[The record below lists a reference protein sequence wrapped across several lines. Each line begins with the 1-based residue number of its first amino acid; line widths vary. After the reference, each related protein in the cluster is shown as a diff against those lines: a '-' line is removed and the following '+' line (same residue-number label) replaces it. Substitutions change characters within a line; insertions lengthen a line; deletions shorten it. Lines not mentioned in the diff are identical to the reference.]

1 VTCKGYGF
9 FAFKKGKKIMR
20 VLKFGGSSLAS
31 AERFRQVADIIKDKS
46 QSSKVAVVVS
56 APQGVTN
63 HLVAMAENISDDAKL
78 ITDLGHFKRA
88 ITTIIEDLSA
98 SLAEFNS
105 QHCEQALVNY
115 EHQLQRYMQGATM
128 LSYCPD
134 HIRARIISTGER
146 LSVAILDSVLQSSG
160 LQVSLLS
167 PEKFLFTNESSLN
180 AVADLVLS
188 KEKFS
193 AEYEKLNQV
202 SLMPGFIG
210 MSIGKDNEEGQ
221 VTTLG
226 RNGSDYSAAV
236 LAVCMQAECCEI
248 WTDVDG
254 VYNADPRMIKDAKL
268 LDYLS
273 YQEAMELSYFGASVL
288 HPKTI
293 GPIAQYHIPCLIKN
307 TSNPAAPGTLI
318 SSENDQQKRVKAISN
333 LDDLTIV
340 NVSGP
345 GMKGMVGMAS
355 RVFATMSRE
364 NISLV
369 LISQSS
375 SEYCI
380 SFSIHSVDAQQAEQ
394 SLKEEFEL
402 ELLNGLL
409 EPITLQGELSIVSL
423 VGDGMHHQRGVA
435 AKFFSSLEQARVNV
449 VAIAQDSSERSIS
462 VVIEQR
468 KCTAAMKVSHQNFF
482 SHKPTIDVFLVGCG
496 VVGSELIAQIS
507 RQQASLKEQNIALKV
522 YGIAN
527 SKGMVF
533 DQEGI
538 DLGNWQEVMVQG
550 AEKKQAVEVSAEN
563 IKKFVSDNHLIN
575 PVLVDS
581 TSNEALAMSYVD
593 YLAEG
598 FHVVTPNKKAN
609 TDSWQYYQELRST
622 AQKTNRRFL
631 YETTV
636 GAGLPVIDTLQNLI
650 KAGDQLQRFEGVLSG
665 SLSYIFGKLDEGM
678 SLSQATAIAKE
689 NGFTEPD
696 PRDDLSGMDVARKL
710 LIMARESGMQL
721 ELSDINIESVLP
733 DDFDDSGDV
742 DAFMSNL
749 SKLDSDVSS
758 RCAAAKA
765 EGKVLRY
772 IGNIVDGKCQVSIE
786 SVDSNHPLYSIKD
799 GENALAIHSRYYQP
813 LPFVLRGYGA
823 GAAVTAAGV
832 FGDILRT
839 LAWEQQH

>member
-1 VTCKGYGF
+1 
-9 FAFKKGKKIMR
+9 MR
-20 VLKFGGSSLAS
+20 VLKFGGSSLAT
-31 AERFRQVADIIKDKS
+31 AERFVQVADIIKN
-46 QSSKVAVVVS
+46 QSKESSVAVVVS

-63 HLVAMAENISDDAKL
+63 HLVAMAENISDEEKL
-78 ITDLGHFKRA
+78 QSDLTHFSAA
-88 ITTIIEDLSA
+88 IETIIEGLSA
-98 SLAEFNS
+98 TLPQFNKT
-105 QHCEQALVNY
+105 HAEQALANW
-115 EHQLQRYMQGATM
+115 EHQLSRYLQGATM

-134 HIRARIISTGER
+134 HIRAIIISVGER
-146 LSVAILDSVLQSSG
+146 MSVAILDSVLAT
-160 LQVSLLS
+160 LDFDVSLIE
-167 PEKFLFTNESSLN
+167 PEKFLHTNDAYLN
-180 AVADLVLS
+180 ALADLVLC
-188 KEKFS
+188 KDKFQQYYPS
-193 AEYEKLNQV
+193 LNRV
-202 SLMPGFIG
+202 ALMPGFIG
-210 MSIGKDNEEGQ
+210 VNSQNQ

-236 LAVCMQAECCEI
+236 LAVCAQAECCQI
-248 WTDVDG
+248 WTDVNG
-254 VYNADPRMIKDAKL
+254 VYNADPRLIKDARL

-293 GPIAQYHIPCLIKN
+293 GPIAQFHIPCLIKN
-307 TSNPAAPGTLI
+307 TGNPKAPGTLI
-318 SSENDQQKRVKAISN
+318 ANENDQKKQVKAISN
-333 LDDLTIV
+333 LDDLTMV

-364 NISLV
+364 NISIV

-380 SFSIHSVDAQQAEQ
+380 SFCIYTADAKQAEQ
-394 SLKEEFEL
+394 SLKQEFEL

-409 EPITLQGELSIVSL
+409 EPVALQHELSIVSL
-423 VGDGMHHQRGVA
+423 VGDGMHHQQGVA
-435 AKFFSSLEQARVNV
+435 AKFFSSLAQARVNV

-462 VVIEQR
+462 VVIENR
-468 KCTAAMKVSHQNFF
+468 KCTDALKVCHQNFF

-496 VVGSELIAQIS
+496 VVGSELIAQIA
-507 RQQASLKEQNIALKV
+507 RQQPKLKAQNISLRV

-538 DLGNWQEVMVQG
+538 NLENWQACLGKG
-550 AEKKQAVEVSAEN
+550 AVAVTAEN
-563 IKKFVSDNHLIN
+563 VKRFVRDNHLIN

-593 YLAEG
+593 FIKEG

-609 TDSWQYYQELRST
+609 TDSWEYYQAIRQATQE
-622 AQKTNRRFL
+622 TNRRFL

-636 GAGLPVIDTLQNLI
+636 GAGLPVIDTLQSLI
-650 KAGDQLQRFEGVLSG
+650 KAGDELLQFEGVLSG

-678 SLSQATAIAKE
+678 TLSQATAIAKE

-710 LIMARESGMQL
+710 LIMAREAGMQL
-721 ELSDINIESVLP
+721 ELSDIKVDSVLGET
-733 DDFDDSGDV
+733 FDASGDV
-742 DAFMSNL
+742 ATFMTNLTQLDAEIAERVNN
-749 SKLDSDVSS
+749 
-758 RCAAAKA
+758 AKQ

-772 IGNIVDGKCQVSIE
+772 IGNIIDGKCQVSIE
-786 SVDSNHPLYSIKD
+786 AVGAEHPLYSIKD

-832 FGDILRT
+832 FGDLLRT

>member
-1 VTCKGYGF
+1 
-9 FAFKKGKKIMR
+9 MR

-31 AERFRQVADIIKDKS
+31 AERFRQVAEIIKDKS
-46 QSSKVAVVVS
+46 QSSKVAIVVS

-63 HLVAMAENISDDAKL
+63 HLVAMAENISDEAKL
-78 ITDLGHFKRA
+78 VTDLNHFKRA
-88 ITTIIEDLSA
+88 ITTIIDDLSA
-98 SLAEFNS
+98 SLSEFNH
-105 QHCEQALVNY
+105 QHCEQALANY
-115 EHQLQRYMQGATM
+115 EHQLQRFMQGVTM

-146 LSVAILDSVLQSSG
+146 LSVAILDSVLQQSG

-167 PEKFLFTNESSLN
+167 PEKFLYTNDSSLN
-180 AVADLVLS
+180 AVADLVLC
-188 KEKFS
+188 KDKFK
-193 AEYEKLNQV
+193 AEYDQLNQV

-210 MSIGKDNEEGQ
+210 VGVFAENLYGAGNQVQ

-236 LAVCMQAECCEI
+236 LAVCLEAECCEI

-254 VYNADPRMIKDAKL
+254 VYNADPRMIKEAKL

-293 GPIAQYHIPCLIKN
+293 GPIAQFHIPCLIKN
-307 TSNPAAPGTLI
+307 TSNPSAPGTLI
-318 SSENDQQKRVKAISN
+318 ANENDQQKRVKAISN
-333 LDDLTIV
+333 LDDLTMV

-380 SFSIHSVDAQQAEQ
+380 SFCIYSADARRAEQ
-394 SLKEEFEL
+394 SLNEEFEL

-409 EPITLQGELSIVSL
+409 EPVALKGELSIVSL
-423 VGDGMHHQRGVA
+423 VGDGMHHQQGVA
-435 AKFFSSLEQARVNV
+435 AKFFSSLAQARVNV

-468 KCTAAMKVSHQNFF
+468 KCTDAMKVSHQNFF
-482 SHKPTIDVFLVGCG
+482 SKKPTIDVFLVGCG
-496 VVGSELIAQIS
+496 VVGSELIEQIS
-507 RQQASLKEQNIALKV
+507 RQQPSLKEQNISLKV

-533 DQEGI
+533 DENGM
-538 DLGNWQEVMVQG
+538 DLENWQATMAQG
-550 AEKKQAVEVSAEN
+550 FENQNAVEVSAEN
-563 IKKFVSDNHLIN
+563 IKAFVRDNHLIN

-581 TSNEALAMSYVD
+581 TSNENLAMSYVD
-593 YLAEG
+593 YLEEG

-609 TDSWQYYQELRST
+609 TDSWEYYQALRSA
-622 AQKTNRRFL
+622 AQKTHRRFL

-636 GAGLPVIDTLQNLI
+636 GAGLPVIDTLQSLI

-678 SLSQATAIAKE
+678 ALSQATAIAKD

-721 ELSDINIESVLP
+721 ELSDIVIESVLP
-733 DDFDDSGDV
+733 NDFDASGSV
-742 DAFMSNL
+742 DEFMKNLAQIDQAFSERVAN
-749 SKLDSDVSS
+749 
-758 RCAAAKA
+758 AKA

-786 SVDSNHPLYSIKD
+786 AVASNHPLYSIKD

-832 FGDILRT
+832 FGDLLRT

>member
-1 VTCKGYGF
+1 
-9 FAFKKGKKIMR
+9 M
-20 VLKFGGSSLAS
+20 
-31 AERFRQVADIIKDKS
+31 
-46 QSSKVAVVVS
+46 
-56 APQGVTN
+56 
-63 HLVAMAENISDDAKL
+63 
-78 ITDLGHFKRA
+78 
-88 ITTIIEDLSA
+88 
-98 SLAEFNS
+98 
-105 QHCEQALVNY
+105 
-115 EHQLQRYMQGATM
+115 
-128 LSYCPD
+128 
-134 HIRARIISTGER
+134 
-146 LSVAILDSVLQSSG
+146 
-160 LQVSLLS
+160 
-167 PEKFLFTNESSLN
+167 
-180 AVADLVLS
+180 
-188 KEKFS
+188 
-193 AEYEKLNQV
+193 
-202 SLMPGFIG
+202 
-210 MSIGKDNEEGQ
+210 
-221 VTTLG
+221 
-226 RNGSDYSAAV
+226 
-236 LAVCMQAECCEI
+236 
-248 WTDVDG
+248 
-254 VYNADPRMIKDAKL
+254 
-268 LDYLS
+268 
-273 YQEAMELSYFGASVL
+273 
-288 HPKTI
+288 
-293 GPIAQYHIPCLIKN
+293 
-307 TSNPAAPGTLI
+307 
-318 SSENDQQKRVKAISN
+318 
-333 LDDLTIV
+333 V

-380 SFSIHSVDAQQAEQ
+380 SFCIHSADAQQAEQ
-394 SLKEEFEL
+394 SLKDEFEL

-409 EPITLQGELSIVSL
+409 EPIALKGELSIVSL

-435 AKFFSSLEQARVNV
+435 AKFFSSLAQARVNV

-462 VVIEQR
+462 VVIEEK

-507 RQQASLKEQNIALKV
+507 RQQASLKKQNIALTV

-527 SKGMVF
+527 SKGMTF
-533 DQEGI
+533 AKEGI
-538 DLGNWQEVMVQG
+538 DLDNWQEVIAQSI
-550 AEKKQAVEVSAEN
+550 ENKNTVEVNAQN
-563 IKKFVSDNHLIN
+563 LKDFVNDNHLIN

-609 TDSWQYYQELRST
+609 TDSWAYYQELRTT

-636 GAGLPVIDTLQNLI
+636 GAGLPVIDTLQSLI
-650 KAGDQLQRFEGVLSG
+650 KAGDELQRFEGVLSG

-678 SLSQATAIAKE
+678 SLSEATAIAKT

-733 DDFDDSGDV
+733 NDFDDSGDV
-742 DAFMSNL
+742 DTFMRNL
-749 SKLDSDVSS
+749 SKLDGVVSA
-758 RCAAAKA
+758 RCEAAKA

-786 SVDSNHPLYSIKD
+786 AVDASHPLYSIKD

>member
-1 VTCKGYGF
+1 
-9 FAFKKGKKIMR
+9 MR

-31 AERFRQVADIIKDKS
+31 AERFRQVAEIIKDKS

-63 HLVAMAENISDDAKL
+63 HLVAMAENISDEAKL

-88 ITTIIEDLSA
+88 ITTIINNLSG

-105 QHCEQALVNY
+105 KHCEQALINY

-128 LSYCPD
+128 LTHCPD
-134 HIRARIISTGER
+134 HIRARVISTGER

-160 LQVSLLS
+160 IQVSLLS
-167 PEKFLFTNESSLN
+167 PEKFLSTNESSLN

-193 AEYEKLNQV
+193 SEYEKLNQV

-210 MSIGKDNEEGQ
+210 MSVGKDRSEGLI
-221 VTTLG
+221 TTLG

-254 VYNADPRMIKDAKL
+254 VYNADPRMIKEAKL

-318 SSENDQQKRVKAISN
+318 SNENDQQKRVKAISN
-333 LDDLTIV
+333 LDDLTMI

-364 NISLV
+364 SISLV

-380 SFSIHSVDAQQAEQ
+380 SFCIYSSDAQQAEQ

-409 EPITLQGELSIVSL
+409 EPVELKGGLSIVSL

-449 VAIAQDSSERSIS
+449 IAIAQDSSERSIS

-533 DQEGI
+533 DNEGI
-538 DLGNWQEVMVQG
+538 DLDNWQAVMAKG
-550 AEKKQAVEVSAEN
+550 ADNKKIVEVNAEN
-563 IKKFVSDNHLIN
+563 IKTFVNDNHLIN

-609 TDSWQYYQELRST
+609 TDSWEYYQELRST

-650 KAGDQLQRFEGVLSG
+650 KAGDQLVRFEGILSG
-665 SLSYIFGKLDEGM
+665 SLSYMFGKLDEGM
-678 SLSQATAIAKE
+678 SVSEATGIAKE

-710 LIMARESGMQL
+710 LIMAREAGMQL
-721 ELSDINIESVLP
+721 EISDIEIEPVLP
-733 DDFDDSGDV
+733 LNFDASGDV
-742 DAFMSNL
+742 ATFMTNLTKIDAEFSQRV
-749 SKLDSDVSS
+749 SD
-758 RCAAAKA
+758 AKA

-772 IGNIVDGKCQVSIE
+772 IGNIVDGKCKVAIE
-786 SVDSNHPLYSIKD
+786 AVGQEHPLYSIKD

>member
-1 VTCKGYGF
+1 
-9 FAFKKGKKIMR
+9 MR
-20 VLKFGGSSLAS
+20 VLKFGGSSLAT

-63 HLVAMAENISDDAKL
+63 HLVAMAENISDEAKL

-88 ITTIIEDLSA
+88 ISTIIEDLSA
-98 SLAEFNS
+98 SISKFNAH
-105 QHCEQALVNY
+105 HCEQALINY

-128 LSYCPD
+128 LTYCPD
-134 HIRARIISTGER
+134 HIRARIISMGER
-146 LSVAILDSVLQSSG
+146 LSVAILDSVLQSLG
-160 LQVSLLS
+160 LQVSLLA
-167 PEKFLFTNESSLN
+167 PEKFLFTSNSSLN

-188 KEKFS
+188 KEKFTT
-193 AEYEKLNQV
+193 EYEQLNQV

-210 MSIGKDNEEGQ
+210 MSIGKGNTEGNI
-221 VTTLG
+221 TTLG

-254 VYNADPRMIKDAKL
+254 VYNADPRMIKEAKL

-307 TSNPAAPGTLI
+307 TSNPSAPGTLI
-318 SSENDQQKRVKAISN
+318 SNENDQQKRVKAISN
-333 LDDLTIV
+333 LDDLTMV

-380 SFSIHSVDAQQAEQ
+380 SFCIHSVDMQQAER

-409 EPITLQGELSIVSL
+409 EPISLKSELSIVSL

-435 AKFFSSLEQARVNV
+435 AKFFSSLAQARVNV
-449 VAIAQDSSERSIS
+449 VAIAQESSERSIS

-507 RQQASLKEQNIALKV
+507 RQQDSLKKQNIALTV

-533 DQEGI
+533 DKEGI
-538 DLGNWQEVMVQG
+538 DLDNWQDVLTQG
-550 AEKKQAVEVSAEN
+550 LENKQAVEVNTQN
-563 IKKFVSDNHLIN
+563 IKAFVNNNHLIN

-609 TDSWQYYQELRST
+609 TDSWEYYQALRSA
-622 AQKTNRRFL
+622 AQSTNRRFL

-650 KAGDQLQRFEGVLSG
+650 KAGDQLLRFEGVLSG

-678 SLSQATAIAKE
+678 SLSAATAIAKE

-710 LIMARESGMQL
+710 LIMARESGMRL
-721 ELSDINIESVLP
+721 ELSDITIESILP

-742 DAFMSNL
+742 DTFMNNL
-749 SKLDSDVSS
+749 TKLDDTVRT
-758 RCAAAKA
+758 RCETAKA

-786 SVDSNHPLYSIKD
+786 AVDASHPLYSIKD

>member
-1 VTCKGYGF
+1 
-9 FAFKKGKKIMR
+9 MR

-31 AERFRQVADIIKDKS
+31 AERFRQVADIIKNKS
-46 QSSKVAVVVS
+46 QESKVAVVVS

-63 HLVAMAENISDDAKL
+63 HLVAMAENISDEAKL
-78 ITDLGHFKRA
+78 VTDLGHFKRA
-88 ITTIIEDLSA
+88 ITTIIDDLSA
-98 SLAEFNS
+98 NISNFNH
-105 QHCEQALVNY
+105 QHCEQALINY
-115 EHQLQRYMQGATM
+115 EHQLSRYMQGATM
-128 LSYCPD
+128 LSYCPE

-146 LSVAILDSVLQSSG
+146 LSVAILDAVLQAQG
-160 LQVSLLS
+160 LQVSLLV
-167 PEKFLFTNESSLN
+167 PEKFLFTNDSSLN

-193 AEYEKLNQV
+193 QEYEKLGQV
-202 SLMPGFIG
+202 ALMPGFIG
-210 MSIGKDNEEGQ
+210 VSSDNKNESPQ
-221 VTTLG
+221 ITTLG

-236 LAVCMQAECCEI
+236 LAVCAQAECCEI

-254 VYNADPRMIKDAKL
+254 IYNADPRMIKEAKL

-293 GPIAQYHIPCLIKN
+293 GPIAQHHIDCLIKN
-307 TSNPAAPGTLI
+307 TSNPSAPGTLI
-318 SSENDQQKRVKAISN
+318 SNENDQKKCVKAISN
-333 LDDLTIV
+333 LDDLTMV

-380 SFSIHSVDAQQAEQ
+380 SFCIYSSDAELAKQ
-394 SLKEEFEL
+394 SLQEEFEL

-409 EPITLQGELSIVSL
+409 EPVLLTGDLSIVSL

-435 AKFFSSLEQARVNV
+435 AKFFSSLAQARVNV

-468 KCTAAMKVSHQNFF
+468 KCTDAMKVSHQNFF

-507 RQQASLKEQNIALKV
+507 RQQQSLKEQNIALKV

-533 DQEGI
+533 EREGI
-538 DLGNWQEVMVQG
+538 DLDNWQDVMVQG
-550 AEKKQAVEVSAEN
+550 VSNNKVQAVTVDNLKA
-563 IKKFVSDNHLIN
+563 FVRDNHLIN
-575 PVLVDS
+575 PVFVDS
-581 TSNEALAMSYVD
+581 TSNEELAMSYVD

-609 TDSWQYYQELRST
+609 TDSWEYYQSLRKT
-622 AQKTNRRFL
+622 AQQTNRRFL

-636 GAGLPVIDTLQNLI
+636 GAGLPVIDTLQSLI

-665 SLSYIFGKLDEGM
+665 SLSYMFGKLEEGM
-678 SLSQATAIAKE
+678 PLSEATAIAKE

-710 LIMARESGMQL
+710 LIMAREAGMQL
-721 ELSDINIESVLP
+721 ELSDIAIESVLP
-733 DDFDDSGDV
+733 ESFDASGDV
-742 DAFMSNL
+742 NEFMNNL
-749 SKLDSDVSS
+749 KSIDGEFGERVAS
-758 RCAAAKA
+758 AKA

-772 IGNIVDGKCQVSIE
+772 IGNIVNGKCQVSIE
-786 SVDSNHPLYSIKD
+786 AVDSSHPLYSIKD

-832 FGDILRT
+832 FGDLLRT
-839 LAWEQQH
+839 LAWEQY

>member
-1 VTCKGYGF
+1 
-9 FAFKKGKKIMR
+9 MR

-31 AERFRQVADIIKDKS
+31 AERFRQVANIIKN
-46 QSSKVAVVVS
+46 QSEVSNIAVVVS

-63 HLVAMAENISDDAKL
+63 HLVAMAENINDEQKL
-78 ITDLGHFKRA
+78 ETDLGHFKRA
-88 ITTIIEDLSA
+88 ITTIIDELSS
-98 SLAEFNS
+98 SLDQFNS
-105 QHCEQALVNY
+105 QLCLQALTNN
-115 EHQLQRYMQGATM
+115 EHQLKRYMQGAVLLT
-128 LSYCPD
+128 YCPE

-146 LSVAILDSVLQSSG
+146 LSVAILNAVLQAHAITA
-160 LQVSLLS
+160 SLLV
-167 PEKFLFTNESSLN
+167 PEKFLHTNNSSLN

-193 AEYEKLNQV
+193 HEYTQLNKV

-210 MSIGKDNEEGQ
+210 VHLDSNSGTSQ

-236 LAVCMQAECCEI
+236 LAVCAEAECCQI

-254 VYNADPRMIKDAKL
+254 VYNADPRFIKEAKL

-307 TSNPAAPGTLI
+307 TSNPSAQGTLI
-318 SSENDQQKRVKAISN
+318 SNENDQQKRVKAISN
-333 LDDLTIV
+333 LDDLTMV

-364 NISLV
+364 SISLV

-380 SFSIHSVDAQQAEQ
+380 SFCIYSSDADLAKQ
-394 SLKEEFEL
+394 SLQEEFEL

-409 EPITLQGELSIVSL
+409 EPLALKGELSIVSL

-435 AKFFSSLEQARVNV
+435 AKFFSSLAQARVNV

-468 KCTAAMKVSHQNFF
+468 KCMDAMKVSHQNFF

-496 VVGSELIAQIS
+496 VVGSELITQIS
-507 RQQASLKEQNIALKV
+507 RQQASLKEQNIVLKV

-533 DQEGI
+533 DKDGI
-538 DLGNWQEVMVQG
+538 DLNYWQDTVS
-550 AEKKQAVEVSAEN
+550 QATNVLPVN
-563 IKKFVSDNHLIN
+563 IDNLKAFVRDNHLIN
-575 PVLVDS
+575 PVFVDS
-581 TSNEALAMSYVD
+581 TSNETLAMSYVD

-609 TDSWQYYQELRST
+609 TDTWQYYQQLRKT
-622 AQKTNRRFL
+622 AQQTNRRFL

-650 KAGDQLQRFEGVLSG
+650 KAGDELQRFEGILSG
-665 SLSYIFGKLDEGM
+665 SLSYMFGKLEEGM
-678 SLSQATAIAKE
+678 SLSEATAIAKE

-710 LIMARESGMQL
+710 LIMAREAGMQL
-721 ELSDINIESVLP
+721 ELSDICIEPVLP
-733 DDFDDSGDV
+733 IGFDSSGSV
-742 DAFMSNL
+742 SQFMSNL
-749 SKLDSDVSS
+749 TQLDSDFAERV
-758 RCAAAKA
+758 AKA
-765 EGKVLRY
+765 KAQGQVLRY

-786 SVDSNHPLYSIKD
+786 SVGIDHPLYSIKD

-832 FGDILRT
+832 FGDLLRT
-839 LAWEQQH
+839 LAWEHQH

>member
-1 VTCKGYGF
+1 
-9 FAFKKGKKIMR
+9 MR
-20 VLKFGGSSLAS
+20 VLKFGGSSLANAS
-31 AERFRQVADIIKDKS
+31 KFLQVATIIKD
-46 QSSKVAVVVS
+46 QSSTTRVAVVVS

-63 HLVAMAENISDDAKL
+63 HLVAMAENINDEAKL
-78 ITDLGHFKRA
+78 ASDLHSFRTA
-88 ITTIIEDLSA
+88 IDTIINDLSTQLPSFNRDHSEQTLA
-98 SLAEFNS
+98 KWEHSLG
-105 QHCEQALVNY
+105 QYLK
-115 EHQLQRYMQGATM
+115 GANM
-128 LSYCPD
+128 LSFCPE
-134 HIRARIISTGER
+134 HIRAIIISMGER
-146 LSVAILDSVLQSSG
+146 LSVALLQSVLVAQNEK
-160 LQVSLLS
+160 VSVLA
-167 PEKFLFTNESSLN
+167 PEEFLFTNDVALN
-180 AVADLVLS
+180 AVADLVKCKTTFQSVYSNL
-188 KEKFS
+188 EKI
-193 AEYEKLNQV
+193 AI
-202 SLMPGFIG
+202 MPGFIG
-210 MSIGKDNEEGQ
+210 VNSDKQ

-236 LAVCMQAECCEI
+236 LAVCAQAECCEI

-254 VYNADPRMIKDAKL
+254 VYNADPRVIKEASL

-307 TSNPAAPGTLI
+307 TGNPKAPGTLI
-318 SSENDQQKRVKAISN
+318 ANENDQQKKVKAISN
-333 LDDLTIV
+333 LDNLTMV

-364 NISLV
+364 NISLI

-380 SFSIHSVDAQQAEQ
+380 SFCIYSHDAERARA
-394 SLKEEFEL
+394 SLQDEFEL

-409 EPITLQGELSIVSL
+409 EPLSLTSKLSIVSL
-423 VGDGMHHQRGVA
+423 VGDGMHQQRGVA
-435 AKFFSSLEQARVNV
+435 AKFFSSLAQAQVNV

-462 VVIEQR
+462 VVIEED
-468 KCTAAMKVSHQNFF
+468 KCTDAMKVSHQNFF
-482 SHKPTIDVFLVGCG
+482 SHKPTIDVFMVGCG
-496 VVGSELIAQIS
+496 VVGSELIDQIA
-507 RQQASLKEQNIALKV
+507 RQQAKLTKQNIVVKV
-522 YGIAN
+522 YGLAN

-533 DQEGI
+533 DSEGI
-538 DLGNWQEVMVQG
+538 DLENWKDTLG
-550 AEKKQAVEVSAEN
+550 KNAVPVTAEN
-563 IKKFVSDNHLIN
+563 VKKFVRENHLIN

-581 TSNEALAMSYVD
+581 TSNEDIAMSYVD
-593 YLAEG
+593 FLKEG

-609 TDSWQYYQELRST
+609 TDSWEYYQALRT
-622 AQKTNRRFL
+622 AAQQSNRRFL

-636 GAGLPVIDTLQNLI
+636 GAGLPVIDTFQSLL
-650 KAGDQLQRFEGVLSG
+650 KAGDELLRFEGILSG
-665 SLSYIFGKLDEGM
+665 SLSYMFGKLEEGM
-678 SLSQATAIAKE
+678 PLSEATGIAKD

-710 LIMARESGMQL
+710 LIMAREAGMKL

-733 DDFDDSGDV
+733 STFDASGDV
-742 DAFMSNL
+742 DTFMANL
-749 SKLDSDVSS
+749 KSIDAEFNQRVE
-758 RCAAAKA
+758 AAKA

-772 IGNIVDGKCQVSIE
+772 IGNIIDGKCQVSIE
-786 SVDSNHPLYSIKD
+786 AVSTDHPLYSIKD

-832 FGDILRT
+832 FGDLLRT

>member
-1 VTCKGYGF
+1 
-9 FAFKKGKKIMR
+9 MR

-31 AERFRQVADIIKDKS
+31 AERFRQVANIIMDKGQTS
-46 QSSKVAVVVS
+46 NLAVVVS

-63 HLVAMAENISDDAKL
+63 HLVAMAENISDEAKL
-78 ITDLGHFKRA
+78 VTDLGHFKRA
-88 ITTIIEDLSA
+88 ITTIIDDLSA
-98 SLAEFNS
+98 SITSFNH
-105 QHCEQALVNY
+105 QHCEQALTNY
-115 EHQLQRYMQGATM
+115 EHQLERYMQGATM

-146 LSVAILDSVLQSSG
+146 LSVAILDAVLQAEG
-160 LQVSLLS
+160 VNVSLIS
-167 PEKFLFTNESSLN
+167 PEKFLYTNESSLN

-193 AEYEKLNQV
+193 QEYEKLNPV
-202 SLMPGFIG
+202 ALMPGFIG
-210 MSIGKDNEEGQ
+210 VNAESNSEIAE

-236 LAVCMQAECCEI
+236 LAVCAEAECCEI

-254 VYNADPRMIKDAKL
+254 VYNADPRMIKEAKL

-307 TSNPAAPGTLI
+307 TSNPSAEGTLI
-318 SSENDQQKRVKAISN
+318 SNESDQQKRVKAISN
-333 LDDLTIV
+333 LDDLTMV

-380 SFSIHSVDAQQAEQ
+380 SFCIYSHDAEQ
-394 SLKEEFEL
+394 AKQSLQEEFEL

-409 EPITLQGELSIVSL
+409 EPLALKDDLSIVSL

-435 AKFFSSLEQARVNV
+435 AKFFSSLAQARVNV

-462 VVIEQR
+462 VVVEQR
-468 KCTAAMKVSHQNFF
+468 KCTDAMKVSHQNFF

-522 YGIAN
+522 YGIAT

-533 DQEGI
+533 EKEGI
-538 DLGNWQEVMVQG
+538 DLDNWQLVLEQG
-550 AEKKQAVEVSAEN
+550 IDSKKALPVTIEN
-563 IKKFVSDNHLIN
+563 LKGFVRDNHLIN
-575 PVLVDS
+575 PVFVDS

-593 YLAEG
+593 YLNEG

-609 TDSWQYYQELRST
+609 TDSWQYYQELRNA
-622 AQKTNRRFL
+622 AQSTNRRFL

-636 GAGLPVIDTLQNLI
+636 GAGLPVIDTLQSLI
-650 KAGDQLQRFEGVLSG
+650 KAGDELQRFEGVLSG

-678 SLSQATAIAKE
+678 ALSKATAIAKE

-721 ELSDINIESVLP
+721 ELSDITIESVLP
-733 DDFDDSGDV
+733 DDFDASGDV
-742 DAFMSNL
+742 NQFMDNL
-749 SKLDSDVSS
+749 AQIDGSFSE
-758 RCAAAKA
+758 RIAAAKA

-772 IGNIVDGKCQVSIE
+772 IGNIVDGQCKVSIE
-786 SVDSNHPLYSIKD
+786 AVGAEHPLFSIKD

-832 FGDILRT
+832 FGDLLRT

>member
-1 VTCKGYGF
+1 
-9 FAFKKGKKIMR
+9 MR

-31 AERFRQVADIIKDKS
+31 AERFRQVANIIKN
-46 QSSKVAVVVS
+46 QSEVSNIAVVVS

-63 HLVAMAENISDDAKL
+63 HLVAMAENINDEQKL
-78 ITDLGHFKRA
+78 ETDLGHFKRA
-88 ITTIIEDLSA
+88 ITTIIDELSS
-98 SLAEFNS
+98 SLDQFNS
-105 QHCEQALVNY
+105 QLCLQALANN
-115 EHQLQRYMQGATM
+115 EHQLKRYMQGAVLLT
-128 LSYCPD
+128 YCPE

-146 LSVAILDSVLQSSG
+146 LSVAILNAVLQAHAITA
-160 LQVSLLS
+160 SLLV
-167 PEKFLFTNESSLN
+167 PEKFLHTNNSSLN

-193 AEYEKLNQV
+193 HEYTQLNKV

-210 MSIGKDNEEGQ
+210 VHLDSNSGSSQ

-236 LAVCMQAECCEI
+236 LAVCAEAECCEI

-254 VYNADPRMIKDAKL
+254 VYNADPRFIKEAKL

-307 TSNPAAPGTLI
+307 TSNPSAPGTLI
-318 SSENDQQKRVKAISN
+318 SNENDQQKRVKAISN
-333 LDDLTIV
+333 LDDLTMV

-364 NISLV
+364 SISLV

-380 SFSIHSVDAQQAEQ
+380 SFCIYSSDADLAKQ
-394 SLKEEFEL
+394 SLQEEFEL

-409 EPITLQGELSIVSL
+409 EPLALKGELSIVSL

-435 AKFFSSLEQARVNV
+435 AKFFSSLAQARVNV

-468 KCTAAMKVSHQNFF
+468 KCMDAMKVSHQNFF

-496 VVGSELIAQIS
+496 VVGSELITQIS
-507 RQQASLKEQNIALKV
+507 RQQASLKEQNIVLKV

-533 DQEGI
+533 DKDGI
-538 DLGNWQEVMVQG
+538 DLNYWQDTVS
-550 AEKKQAVEVSAEN
+550 QATNVLPVN
-563 IKKFVSDNHLIN
+563 IDNLKAFVRDNHLIN
-575 PVLVDS
+575 PVFVDS
-581 TSNEALAMSYVD
+581 TSNETLAMSYVD

-609 TDSWQYYQELRST
+609 TDTWQYYQQLRKT
-622 AQKTNRRFL
+622 AQQTNRRFL

-650 KAGDQLQRFEGVLSG
+650 KAGDQLQRFEGILSG
-665 SLSYIFGKLDEGM
+665 SLSYMFGKLEEGM
-678 SLSQATAIAKE
+678 SLSEATAIAKE

-710 LIMARESGMQL
+710 LIMAREAGMQL
-721 ELSDINIESVLP
+721 DLTDICIEPVLP
-733 DDFDDSGDV
+733 SGFDSSGDV
-742 DAFMSNL
+742 SQFMSNL
-749 SKLDSDVSS
+749 TQLDSDFAERV
-758 RCAAAKA
+758 AKA
-765 EGKVLRY
+765 KAQGQVLRY

-786 SVDSNHPLYSIKD
+786 SVGIDHPLYSIKD

-832 FGDILRT
+832 FGDLLRT
-839 LAWEQQH
+839 LAWEHQH

>member
-1 VTCKGYGF
+1 
-9 FAFKKGKKIMR
+9 MR

-31 AERFRQVADIIKDKS
+31 AERFVQVASIVKETS
-46 QSSKVAVVVS
+46 QESSVAVVVS

-63 HLVAMAENISDDAKL
+63 HLVAMAENINDEQKL
-78 ITDLGHFKRA
+78 TSDLGHFKQA
-88 ITTIIEDLSA
+88 ISTIIDDLSA
-98 SLAEFNS
+98 SVSSFNK
-105 QHCEQALVNY
+105 QHCEQALANC
-115 EHQLQRYMQGATM
+115 EHQLSRFMQGANM

-146 LSVAILDSVLQSSG
+146 LSVAMLDSVLQASG
-160 LQVSLLS
+160 SDVSLLE
-167 PEKFLFTNESSLN
+167 PERFLRTNDVSLN
-180 AVADLVLS
+180 AVADLVLCKQEFQS
-188 KEKFS
+188 S
-193 AEYEKLNQV
+193 YASLNSV
-202 SLMPGFIG
+202 ALMPGFIG
-210 MSIGKDNEEGQ
+210 VDSQGL

-236 LAVCMQAECCEI
+236 LAVCAEAECCEI

-254 VYNADPRMIKDAKL
+254 VFNADPRLIKDAKL

-273 YQEAMELSYFGASVL
+273 YQEAMELSFFGASVL

-307 TSNPAAPGTLI
+307 TGNPSVPGTLI
-318 SSENDQQKRVKAISN
+318 ANENDQQKKVKAISN
-333 LDDLTIV
+333 LDDLTMV

-380 SFSIHSVDAQQAEQ
+380 SFCIYSADAARAEQ
-394 SLKEEFEL
+394 SLQEEFEL

-409 EPITLQGELSIVSL
+409 EPIALQGELSIVSL
-423 VGDGMHHQRGVA
+423 VGDGMHHQQGVA
-435 AKFFSSLEQARVNV
+435 AKFFSSLAQARVNV

-468 KCTAAMKVSHQNFF
+468 KCTDAMKVSHQNFF
-482 SHKPTIDVFLVGCG
+482 SHRPTIDVFLVGCG
-496 VVGSELIAQIS
+496 VVGSELIAQIG
-507 RQQASLKEQNIALKV
+507 RQQKNLKAQNIDLKV
-522 YGIAN
+522 YGVAN
-527 SKGMVF
+527 SKGIVF
-533 DQEGI
+533 NKDGI
-538 DLGNWQEVMVQG
+538 NLENWQDALSQPATPVN
-550 AEKKQAVEVSAEN
+550 ADN
-563 IKKFVSDNHLIN
+563 IKAFVRENHLIN
-575 PVLVDS
+575 PVLVDL
-581 TSNEALAMSYVD
+581 TSNENLAMSYVG
-593 YLAEG
+593 YLEEG

-609 TDSWQYYQELRST
+609 TDSWAYYQELRT
-622 AQKTNRRFL
+622 AAQKTNRRFL

-636 GAGLPVIDTLQNLI
+636 GAGLPVIDTLQSLI
-650 KAGDQLQRFEGVLSG
+650 KAGDELVRFEGILSG
-665 SLSYIFGKLDEGM
+665 SLSYMFGKLEEGM
-678 SLSQATAIAKE
+678 SISQATAIAKE

-721 ELSDINIESVLP
+721 ELSDISIESVLP
-733 DDFDDSGDV
+733 ADFNAEGDV
-742 DAFMSNL
+742 STFMSNL
-749 SKLDSDVSS
+749 TSLDQLYAEKVLK
-758 RCAAAKA
+758 AKS

-772 IGNIVDGKCQVSIE
+772 IGNIIDGKCQVSIE
-786 SVDSNHPLYSIKD
+786 AVGVDHPLYAIKD

-832 FGDILRT
+832 FGDLLRT

>member
-1 VTCKGYGF
+1 
-9 FAFKKGKKIMR
+9 MR

-46 QSSKVAVVVS
+46 QSSDVAVVVS

-63 HLVAMAENISDDAKL
+63 HLVAMAENISDEAKL
-78 ITDLGHFKRA
+78 STDLGHFKRA
-88 ITTIIEDLSA
+88 ITTIIDDLSA
-98 SLAEFNS
+98 SLSNFNS
-105 QHCEQALVNY
+105 QHCEQALTNY
-115 EHQLQRYMQGATM
+115 EQQLQRFMQGATM
-128 LSYCPD
+128 LTYCPE
-134 HIRARIISTGER
+134 HIRARVISTGER

-160 LQVSLLS
+160 LQVSLLA
-167 PEKFLFTNESSLN
+167 PERFLSTNESSLN

-188 KEKFS
+188 KEKF
-193 AEYEKLNQV
+193 AKHYEKLNPI

-210 MSIGKDNEEGQ
+210 MSVDQSGTEGQ
-221 VTTLG
+221 ITTLG

-236 LAVCMQAECCEI
+236 LAVCMEAECCEI

-254 VYNADPRMIKDAKL
+254 IYNADPRMIKEATL

-293 GPIAQYHIPCLIKN
+293 GPIAQHHIPCLIKN

-318 SSENDQQKRVKAISN
+318 SNDNDQQKRVKAISN
-333 LDDLTIV
+333 LDDLTMV

-380 SFSIHSVDAQQAEQ
+380 SFCIHSVDALRAEQ

-409 EPITLQGELSIVSL
+409 EPVKLKGELSIVSL

-435 AKFFSSLEQARVNV
+435 AKFFSSLSQARVNV

-462 VVIEQR
+462 VVVEQR
-468 KCTAAMKVSHQNFF
+468 KCTDAMKVSHQNFF
-482 SHKPTIDVFLVGCG
+482 SKKPTIDVFLVGCG

-507 RQQASLKEQNIALKV
+507 RQQASLKKQNIALTV

-533 DQEGI
+533 DQNGI
-538 DLGNWQEVMVQG
+538 DLDNWQAVMSQG
-550 AEKKQAVEVSAEN
+550 LENGKSLAVTPEN
-563 IKKFVSDNHLIN
+563 VKTFVRDNHLIN

-609 TDSWQYYQELRST
+609 TDSWEYYQQLRAT
-622 AQKTNRRFL
+622 AQETNRRFL

-650 KAGDQLQRFEGVLSG
+650 KAGDELQRFEGVLSG

-678 SLSQATAIAKE
+678 SISKATAIAKE

-710 LIMARESGMQL
+710 LIMAREAGMQL

-742 DAFMSNL
+742 SEFMANL
-749 SKLDSDVSS
+749 TKLDDSISA
-758 RCAAAKA
+758 RCATAKA

-786 SVDSNHPLYSIKD
+786 SVDASHPLYSIKD

-832 FGDILRT
+832 FGDVLRT
-839 LAWEQQH
+839 LAWEQQQ

>member
-1 VTCKGYGF
+1 
-9 FAFKKGKKIMR
+9 MR

-31 AERFRQVADIIKDKS
+31 AERFVRVSKIITEKS
-46 QSSKVAVVVS
+46 NDSALAIVVS

-63 HLVAMAENISDDAKL
+63 HLVAMAENISDESKL
-78 ITDLGHFKRA
+78 QNDLAHFKKA
-88 ITTIIEDLSA
+88 INTIIDDLSA
-98 SLAEFNS
+98 SLPNFSPLHA
-105 QHCEQALVNY
+105 EQALTNW
-115 EHQLQRYMQGATM
+115 EQKLSRYLQGATM

-134 HIRARIISTGER
+134 HIRAIIISIGER
-146 LSVAILDSVLQSSG
+146 LSVALLESVLASQKVH
-160 LQVSLLS
+160 VSVLE
-167 PEKFLFTNESSLN
+167 PEKFLITNDASLN

-188 KEKFS
+188 KENFQIH
-193 AEYEKLNQV
+193 YPTLNKV
-202 SLMPGFIG
+202 ALMPGFIG
-210 MSIGKDNEEGQ
+210 VNTQAQI
-221 VTTLG
+221 TTLG

-236 LAVCMQAECCEI
+236 LAVCAQAKCCEI

-254 VYNADPRMIKDAKL
+254 VFNADPRLIKEAKL

-293 GPIAQYHIPCLIKN
+293 GPIAQFHIPCLIKN
-307 TSNPAAPGTLI
+307 TGNPSAPGTLI
-318 SSENDQQKRVKAISN
+318 SNEDDQTKQVKAISN
-333 LDDLTIV
+333 LDDLTMV

-380 SFSIHSVDAQQAEQ
+380 SFCIHTSDAPLAEHSLQQ
-394 SLKEEFEL
+394 EFEL

-409 EPITLQGELSIVSL
+409 EPLKLKNELSIVSL
-423 VGDGMHHQRGVA
+423 VGDGMHHQQGVA
-435 AKFFSSLEQARVNV
+435 AKFFSSLAQARVNV

-462 VVIEQR
+462 VVVEKR
-468 KCTAAMKVSHQNFF
+468 KCTDAMKVSHQNFF
-482 SHKPTIDVFLVGCG
+482 THKPTIDVFLVGCG
-496 VVGSELIAQIS
+496 VVGSELIAQIA
-507 RQQASLKEQNIALKV
+507 RQQPKLKEQNISLKV
-522 YGIAN
+522 YGITN

-533 DQEGI
+533 NKEGI
-538 DLGNWQEVMVQG
+538 DLDNWQ
-550 AEKKQAVEVSAEN
+550 AEMAKTATPVNVEN
-563 IKKFVSDNHLIN
+563 IKAFVRENHLIN

-581 TSNEALAMSYVD
+581 TSNESLAMSYVG
-593 YLAEG
+593 YLEEG
-598 FHVVTPNKKAN
+598 FNVVTPNKKAN
-609 TDSWQYYQELRST
+609 TDSWQYYQALRSA

-636 GAGLPVIDTLQNLI
+636 GAGLPVIDTLQSLI
-650 KAGDQLQRFEGVLSG
+650 KAGDELLRFEGILSG
-665 SLSYIFGKLDEGM
+665 SLSYMFGKLEEGM
-678 SLSQATAIAKE
+678 SVSQATAIAKE

-710 LIMARESGMQL
+710 LIMAREAGMQL
-721 ELSDINIESVLP
+721 ELSDIAIESVLP
-733 DDFDDSGDV
+733 EDFDASGSV
-742 DAFMSNL
+742 SEFMTNL
-749 SKLDSDVSS
+749 TKIDDEFSQRV
-758 RCAAAKA
+758 ANAKQ

-772 IGNIVDGKCQVSIE
+772 IGNIIEGKCKVAIE
-786 SVDSNHPLYSIKD
+786 AVASDHPLYSVKE

>member
-1 VTCKGYGF
+1 
-9 FAFKKGKKIMR
+9 MR

-31 AERFRQVADIIKDKS
+31 AERFRQVADIIKEKS
-46 QSSKVAVVVS
+46 TESKLAVVVS

-63 HLVAMAENISDDAKL
+63 HLVAMAENISDEAKL
-78 ITDLGHFKRA
+78 VTDLGHFKRA

-98 SLAEFNS
+98 SISNFNH
-105 QHCEQALVNY
+105 QHCEQALTNY
-115 EHQLQRYMQGATM
+115 EHQLERFMQGATM

-146 LSVAILDSVLQSSG
+146 LSVAILDAVLQASG
-160 LQVSLLS
+160 LQVSLIS
-167 PEKFLFTNESSLN
+167 PEKFLYTNDSSLN

-188 KEKFS
+188 KEKF
-193 AEYEKLNQV
+193 AKQYEKLSAV
-202 SLMPGFIG
+202 ALMPGFIG
-210 MSIGKDNEEGQ
+210 VNAESAEEAPE

-236 LAVCMQAECCEI
+236 LAVCAEAECCEI

-254 VYNADPRMIKDAKL
+254 VYNADPRMIKEAKL

-307 TSNPAAPGTLI
+307 TSNPTAPGTLI
-318 SSENDQQKRVKAISN
+318 SNESDQQKRVKAISN
-333 LDDLTIV
+333 LDDLTMV

-380 SFSIHSVDAQQAEQ
+380 SFCIYSRDAERAKQ
-394 SLKEEFEL
+394 SLQEEFEL

-409 EPITLQGELSIVSL
+409 EPVALQDNLSIVSL

-435 AKFFSSLEQARVNV
+435 AKFFSSLAQARVNV

-468 KCTAAMKVSHQNFF
+468 KCTDAMKVSHQNFF

-507 RQQASLKEQNIALKV
+507 RQQASLKEQNISLKV
-522 YGIAN
+522 YGLAN

-533 DQEGI
+533 DKEGI
-538 DLGNWQEVMVQG
+538 ELDNWQAAMEQG
-550 AEKKQAVEVSAEN
+550 IENDKAVPVTVEN
-563 IKKFVSDNHLIN
+563 LKAFVRDNHLIN
-575 PVLVDS
+575 PVFVDS

-609 TDSWQYYQELRST
+609 TDSWQYYQALREA
-622 AQKTNRRFL
+622 AQQTNRRFL

-636 GAGLPVIDTLQNLI
+636 GAGLPVIDTLQSLI
-650 KAGDQLQRFEGVLSG
+650 KAGDELQRFEGILSG

-678 SLSQATAIAKE
+678 PLSEATAIAKE

-710 LIMARESGMQL
+710 LIMAREAGMQL
-721 ELSDINIESVLP
+721 ELSDITIESVLP
-733 DDFDDSGDV
+733 NDFDASGDV
-742 DAFMSNL
+742 SEFMANL
-749 SKLDSDVSS
+749 SQIDGAFSE
-758 RCAAAKA
+758 RIAKA
-765 EGKVLRY
+765 KTEGKVLRY
-772 IGNIVDGKCQVSIE
+772 IGNIIDGKCQVAIE
-786 SVDSNHPLYSIKD
+786 AVGQDHPLYSIKD

-832 FGDILRT
+832 FGDLLRT

>member
-1 VTCKGYGF
+1 
-9 FAFKKGKKIMR
+9 MR

-31 AERFRQVADIIKDKS
+31 AERFVQVAKIIKNKS
-46 QSSKVAVVVS
+46 QSSAVAVVVS

-63 HLVAMAENISDDAKL
+63 HLVAMAENISDENKL
-78 ITDLGHFKRA
+78 QNDLTHFKQA
-88 ITTIIEDLSA
+88 IETIIADLSA
-98 SLAEFNS
+98 SIATFS
-105 QHCEQALVNY
+105 AQHAEQALANW
-115 EHQLQRYMQGATM
+115 EKQLSRYLHGATM

-134 HIRARIISTGER
+134 HIRAIIISIGER
-146 LSVAILDSVLQSSG
+146 LSVAILDSVLQT
-160 LQVSLLS
+160 QQIEVSVLA
-167 PEKFLFTNESSLN
+167 PEKFLRTNDRSLN

-188 KEKFS
+188 KEKFQ
-193 AEYEKLNQV
+193 AQYNDLNHV
-202 SLMPGFIG
+202 ALMPGFIG
-210 MSIGKDNEEGQ
+210 VNSQGQ

-236 LAVCMQAECCEI
+236 LATCAQAECCEI

-307 TSNPAAPGTLI
+307 TGNPEAPGTLI
-318 SSENDQQKRVKAISN
+318 ANENDQKKQVKAISN
-333 LDDLTIV
+333 LDDLTMV

-364 NISLV
+364 NISIV

-380 SFSIHSVDAQQAEQ
+380 SFCIHSADAALAKE
-394 SLKEEFEL
+394 SLGQEFEL

-409 EPITLQGELSIVSL
+409 EPLALKGDLSIVSL
-423 VGDGMHHQRGVA
+423 VGDGMHHQQGVA
-435 AKFFSSLEQARVNV
+435 AKFFSSLAQARVNV

-462 VVIEQR
+462 VVIEKR
-468 KCTAAMKVSHQNFF
+468 KCTDAMKVSHQNFF

-507 RQQASLKEQNIALKV
+507 RQQEKLTQQNISVKV
-522 YGIAN
+522 YGLAN

-533 DQEGI
+533 NKEGV
-538 DLGNWQEVMVQG
+538 DLENWQELLGNEPVPVT
-550 AEKKQAVEVSAEN
+550 AEN
-563 IKKFVSDNHLIN
+563 VKAFVRENHLIN

-593 YLAEG
+593 FLEEG

-609 TDSWQYYQELRST
+609 TESWEYYQALRT
-622 AQKTNRRFL
+622 AAQKTNRRFL

-636 GAGLPVIDTLQNLI
+636 GAGLPVIDTLQSLL
-650 KAGDQLQRFEGVLSG
+650 KAGDELQQFEGVLSG
-665 SLSYIFGKLDEGM
+665 SLSYIFGKLEEGM
-678 SLSQATAIAKE
+678 TLSQGTAIAKE

-721 ELSDINIESVLP
+721 ELSDIKVDSVLP
-733 DDFDDSGDV
+733 ETFDARGDV
-742 DAFMSNL
+742 ATFMSNL
-749 SKLDSDVSS
+749 ESLDQSMAQ
-758 RCAAAKA
+758 RIALARE

-772 IGNIVDGKCQVSIE
+772 IGTIVDGKCQVSIE
-786 SVDSNHPLYSIKD
+786 AVGQDHPLYGVKD

-832 FGDILRT
+832 FGDLLRT
-839 LAWEQQH
+839 LSWEQQH

>member
-1 VTCKGYGF
+1 
-9 FAFKKGKKIMR
+9 MR

-63 HLVAMAENISDDAKL
+63 HLVAMAENISDEAKL

-88 ITTIIEDLSA
+88 ITTIIEDLA
-98 SLAEFNS
+98 ANLPEFNAH
-105 QHCEQALVNY
+105 HCEQALINY

-128 LSYCPD
+128 LTYCPD

-146 LSVAILDSVLQSSG
+146 LSVAILDSVLQSLG

-193 AEYEKLNQV
+193 TEYEKLNQV

-210 MSIGKDNEEGQ
+210 MSISKNSKESHI
-221 VTTLG
+221 TTLG

-254 VYNADPRMIKDAKL
+254 VYNADPRMIKEAKL

-307 TSNPAAPGTLI
+307 TSNPTAPGTLI
-318 SSENDQQKRVKAISN
+318 SNENDQQKRVKAISN
-333 LDDLTIV
+333 LDDLTMV

-355 RVFATMSRE
+355 RVFATMCRE

-380 SFSIHSVDAQQAEQ
+380 SFCIHSVDAQQAEL

-409 EPITLQGELSIVSL
+409 EPIALKGELSIVSL

-435 AKFFSSLEQARVNV
+435 AKFFSSLAQARVNV

-482 SHKPTIDVFLVGCG
+482 SHKPAIDVFLVGCG

-507 RQQASLKEQNIALKV
+507 RQQASLKKQNIALKV

-533 DQEGI
+533 DNEGI
-538 DLGNWQEVMVQG
+538 DLDYWQDVLAQG
-550 AEKKQAVEVSAEN
+550 LENKKTVEVNAQN
-563 IKKFVSDNHLIN
+563 IKAFVNDNHLIN

-636 GAGLPVIDTLQNLI
+636 GAGLPVIDTLQSLI
-650 KAGDQLQRFEGVLSG
+650 KAGDQLERFEGILSG

-678 SLSQATAIAKE
+678 TLSAATTIAKT

-710 LIMARESGMQL
+710 LIMARESGMKL
-721 ELSDINIESVLP
+721 ELADIKIESVLP

-742 DAFMSNL
+742 DTFMSNL
-749 SKLDSDVSS
+749 SKLDNAVSA
-758 RCAAAKA
+758 RCEAAKA

-786 SVDSNHPLYSIKD
+786 AVDASHPLYSVKD

>member
-1 VTCKGYGF
+1 
-9 FAFKKGKKIMR
+9 MR
-20 VLKFGGSSLAS
+20 VLKFGGSSLAT
-31 AERFRQVADIIKDKS
+31 AERFVQVANIINN
-46 QSSKVAVVVS
+46 QSKESSVAVVVS

-63 HLVAMAENISDDAKL
+63 HLVAMAENISDENKL
-78 ITDLGHFKRA
+78 QNDLKHFTAA
-88 ITTIIEDLSA
+88 IETIIEGLSA
-98 SLAEFNS
+98 TLAQFNKT
-105 QHCEQALVNY
+105 HAEQALANW
-115 EHQLQRYMQGATM
+115 EHQLSRYLQGATM

-134 HIRARIISTGER
+134 HIRAIIISVGER
-146 LSVAILDSVLQSSG
+146 MSVVILDSVLAT
-160 LQVSLLS
+160 LNFDVSLIE
-167 PEKFLFTNESSLN
+167 PENFLHTNDAYLN
-180 AVADLVLS
+180 ALADLVLC
-188 KEKFS
+188 KDKFQQYYP
-193 AEYEKLNQV
+193 ALNRV
-202 SLMPGFIG
+202 ALMPGFIG
-210 MSIGKDNEEGQ
+210 VNSQNQ

-236 LAVCMQAECCEI
+236 LAVCAQAECCEI
-248 WTDVDG
+248 WTDVNG
-254 VYNADPRMIKDAKL
+254 VYNADPRLIKDARL

-293 GPIAQYHIPCLIKN
+293 GPIAQFHIPCLIKN
-307 TSNPAAPGTLI
+307 TGNPEAPGTLI
-318 SSENDQQKRVKAISN
+318 ANENDQKKQVKAISN
-333 LDDLTIV
+333 LDDLTMV

-364 NISLV
+364 NISIV

-380 SFSIHSVDAQQAEQ
+380 SFCIYTADAEQAEQ
-394 SLKEEFEL
+394 SLKQEFEL

-409 EPITLQGELSIVSL
+409 EPVDLQHELSIVSL
-423 VGDGMHHQRGVA
+423 VGDGMHHQQGVA
-435 AKFFSSLEQARVNV
+435 AKFFSSLAQARVNV

-462 VVIEQR
+462 VVIENR
-468 KCTAAMKVSHQNFF
+468 KCTDALKVCHQNFF

-496 VVGSELIAQIS
+496 VVGSELIAQIA
-507 RQQASLKEQNIALKV
+507 RQQPKLKEQNISLRV

-533 DQEGI
+533 NQEGI
-538 DLGNWQEVMVQG
+538 NLESWQTCLG
-550 AEKKQAVEVSAEN
+550 KDAVAVTAEN
-563 IKKFVSDNHLIN
+563 VKRFVRDNHLIN

-593 YLAEG
+593 FIKEG

-609 TDSWQYYQELRST
+609 TDSWEYYQAIRKATQE
-622 AQKTNRRFL
+622 TNRRFL

-636 GAGLPVIDTLQNLI
+636 GAGLPVIDTLQSLL
-650 KAGDQLQRFEGVLSG
+650 KAGDELLQFEGILSG

-710 LIMARESGMQL
+710 LIMAREAGMQL
-721 ELSDINIESVLP
+721 ELSDIKVDSVLGEK
-733 DDFDDSGDV
+733 FDASGDV
-742 DAFMSNL
+742 DTFMTNL
-749 SKLDSDVSS
+749 TQLDDVIAQ
-758 RCAAAKA
+758 RVNDAKK

-786 SVDSNHPLYSIKD
+786 AVGAEHPLYSIKD

-832 FGDILRT
+832 FGDLLRT

>member
-1 VTCKGYGF
+1 
-9 FAFKKGKKIMR
+9 MR
-20 VLKFGGSSLAS
+20 VLKFGGSSLAT
-31 AERFRQVADIIKDKS
+31 AERFLQVAEIIKAKS
-46 QSSKVAVVVS
+46 QSSSVAVVVS

-63 HLVAMAENISDDAKL
+63 HLVAMAENIDNEEKL
-78 ITDLGHFKRA
+78 QTDLGHFKHA
-88 ITTIIEDLSA
+88 ISTIIDDLSA
-98 SLAEFNS
+98 SLPSFNH
-105 QHCEQALVNY
+105 QHSEQALANW
-115 EHQLQRYMQGATM
+115 EQQLSRTMQGVTM
-128 LSYCPD
+128 LQFCPE
-134 HIRARIISTGER
+134 HIRAKLISIGER
-146 LSVAILDSVLQSSG
+146 LSVALLDSVLQAYQQ
-160 LQVSLLS
+160 QVSIIE
-167 PEKFLFTNESSLN
+167 PEKFLRTNDVALN
-180 AVADLVLS
+180 AIADLVLC
-188 KEKFS
+188 KDKFREVYS
-193 AEYEKLNQV
+193 QLNNI

-210 MSIGKDNEEGQ
+210 VDSQGQ

-236 LAVCMQAECCEI
+236 LAVCADAECCEI

-254 VYNADPRMIKDAKL
+254 VYNADPRLIKDAKL

-293 GPIAQYHIPCLIKN
+293 GPIAQFHIPCLIKN
-307 TSNPAAPGTLI
+307 TGNPEAAGTLI
-318 SSENDQQKRVKAISN
+318 ANENDEQKRVKAISN
-333 LDDLTIV
+333 LDDLTMV

-380 SFSIHSVDAQQAEQ
+380 SFCIYSADAGLAEQ

-409 EPITLQGELSIVSL
+409 EPLELKSDLSIVSL

-435 AKFFSSLEQARVNV
+435 AKFFSSLAQARVNV

-468 KCTAAMKVSHQNFF
+468 KCTDALKVSHQNFF
-482 SHKPTIDVFLVGCG
+482 SHRPTIDVFLVGCG
-496 VVGSELIAQIS
+496 VVGSELIEQIS
-507 RQQASLKEQNIALKV
+507 RQQPTLKAQNIDLKV
-522 YGIAN
+522 YGLAN

-533 DQEGI
+533 DENGI
-538 DLGNWQEVMVQG
+538 DLDNWPEVMG
-550 AEKKQAVEVSAEN
+550 KNAVPVTMEN
-563 IKKFVSDNHLIN
+563 IKAFVRDNHLIN

-581 TSNEALAMSYVD
+581 TSNEALAMSYVEF
-593 YLAEG
+593 LEEG

-609 TDSWQYYQELRST
+609 TDSWEYYQALRHA

-650 KAGDQLQRFEGVLSG
+650 KAGDELVRFEGILSG

-678 SLSQATAIAKE
+678 PLSQATAIAKE

-710 LIMARESGMQL
+710 LIMARESGMSL
-721 ELSDINIESVLP
+721 ELSDIKIESVLP
-733 DDFDDSGDV
+733 EDFDASGDV
-742 DAFMSNL
+742 SNFMTNLPQIDQAFSQR
-749 SKLDSDVSS
+749 VTE
-758 RCAAAKA
+758 AKA
-765 EGKVLRY
+765 QGKVLRY

-786 SVDSNHPLYSIKD
+786 AVSQEHPLYSIKD

-832 FGDILRT
+832 FGDLLRT